1 MARYTLVI
9 PGRLDNLNDYIS
21 DCRTN
26 QYKGSKIKA
35 SNEHK
40 VLVAIYEQLGRLRI
54 ANLYRC
60 GTDGTRKIR
69 EEILIISA
77 HSGER

>member
-21 DCRTN
+21 ACRTN

-54 ANLYRC
+54 ANPVQMRYR
-60 GTDGTRKIR
+60 
-69 EEILIISA
+69 
-77 HSGER
+77 